1 VRESFHW
8 LIFSTKVLA
17 VTGWL
22 LVLTAGGWVLGWV
35 LAGPRR
41 ALPGRSLPSG
51 ARVSVVVPAR
61 DEARRLPRL
70 LDGLAHAAPRPD
82 EVIVVDDGST
92 DGTADLVRAHGVRVL
107 VAGEPPAG
115 WTGKAYAC
123 QRGADAARGDVLVFL
138 DADVEPSGAAIS
150 HLAALAL
157 RTGGVVS
164 AHPRHRVVKPYER
177 LSAGPALVALLGAG
191 TGGPARRGWWRRPFA
206 FGPALAMP
214 ALVYRRIGGHAAVR
228 SSIVDDVSL
237 AARADQA
244 GAPITSL
251 LGGSDLTYRMYPDGP
266 GGLVEGW
273 TKNLA
278 AGGRAVPPVRLA
290 AVVAWV
296 AAALQAAVGPL
307 VLSPIGTAV
316 YLLFAVQFLVLTRRI
331 GRFGPATAVLYP
343 VSLAAFVV
351 LFIGSLVLTAGPGRV
366 RWRGRVVDL
375 RHVP

>member
-1 VRESFHW
+1 
-8 LIFSTKVLA
+8 
-17 VTGWL
+17 VTGFL

-41 ALPGRSLPSG
+41 ALPAGSPSPG

-70 LDGLAHAAPRPD
+70 LDGLDGAVPRPD

-92 DGTADLVRAHGVRVL
+92 DGTAEVVRGHGARVMA
-107 VAGEPPAG
+107 AGDPPAG
-115 WTGKAYAC
+115 WTGKAHAC

-138 DADVEPSGAAIS
+138 DADVEPVGAEVG

-164 AHPRHRVVKPYER
+164 AHPRHRVVKAYER

-191 TGGPARRGWWRRPFA
+191 TGGPARHRWWRRPFA

-214 ALVYRRIGGHAAVR
+214 TLVYRRIGGHAAVR
-228 SSIVDDVSL
+228 STVVDDVSL
-237 AARADQA
+237 AALADRA
-244 GAPITSL
+244 GVPVTSL
-251 LGGSDLTYRMYPDGP
+251 LGGPGLTYRMYPDGVS
-266 GGLVEGW
+266 GLVEGW

-278 AGGRAVPPVRLA
+278 AGGQAVPPVRLA

-296 AAALQAAVGPL
+296 SAALQAAIGAVQ
-307 VLSPIGTAV
+307 LSPLGTAA

-331 GRFGPATAVLYP
+331 GRFGALTAVLYP
-343 VSLAAFVV
+343 VALAAFVA
-351 LFIGSLVLTAGPGRV
+351 LFAGSVVLTAGRGRV

-375 RHVP
+375 GHAP